1 MDLIKE
7 VRGLE
12 VRMLGIAKVIKEDN
26 IISIYKL
33 IPKDMIVQKWRW
45 EKEAQEMEE
54 GLLRVGEKPGNR
66 FWN

>member
-33 IPKDMIVQKWRW
+33 IPKDMIVQK
-45 EKEAQEMEE
+45 
-54 GLLRVGEKPGNR
+54 
-66 FWN
+66 